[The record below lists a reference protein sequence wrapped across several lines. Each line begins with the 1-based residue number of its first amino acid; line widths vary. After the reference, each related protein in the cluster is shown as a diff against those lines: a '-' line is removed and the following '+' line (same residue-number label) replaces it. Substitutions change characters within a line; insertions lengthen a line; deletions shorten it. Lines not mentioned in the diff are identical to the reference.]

1 MGPEVAKEKPK
12 INALLIARK
21 QYKNLLNPLY
31 KDYDISVRK
40 IIGRKKSLSVLIERL
55 NNYSQQTFFVI
66 DINAVS
72 EKGEDLAER
81 LTAIT
86 KKRDDVR
93 LVLFAPEAKPGN
105 KELDYLVKQ
114 GFTNIAAN
122 SADDPKEKWNRIIA
136 DICLFFKAQGLP
148 SDRVSQLVN
157 LKPNPQ
163 IIALSD
169 CEEEKKPDKTLAED
183 ELKVKKNEK
192 KKAVSIPNY
201 SNTYAEIDFYG
212 TQKRIGTTY
221 AALLTAAYFVKG
233 KANPIVVLGSKR
245 EYDRL
250 TAFYDNKTVV
260 SNSITE
266 INGICFTFCDALNDN
281 LQEFNIVIKD
291 KGVFREP
298 CEKKSM
304 IVIVGGVNYNEIAN
318 TLKAHQSLNENNI
331 KYISMVS
338 FAEGKPDSLLPGKGS
353 VIIPYASDMTVF
365 PEPAT
370 AVFNSAF
377 GGLA

>member
-1 MGPEVAKEKPK
+1 MGLEVTKEKPK

-31 KDYDISVRK
+31 KDYDISIRK
-40 IIGRKKSLSVLIERL
+40 IIGKKKSLSVLIERL
-55 NNYSQQTFFVI
+55 NNYLQQTFFVI

-72 EKGEDLAER
+72 EKGEDLAEL
-81 LTAIT
+81 LTVIT

-105 KELDYLVKQ
+105 KELDYLVRQ

-122 SADDPKEKWNRIIA
+122 SANNPKEKWNRIIA
-136 DICLFFKAQGLP
+136 DICLFFEGQGLP
-148 SDRVSQLVN
+148 SERVCQLVN
-157 LKPNPQ
+157 PKPNPQ

-169 CEEEKKPDKTLAED
+169 CEEEKKPDKTLVED
-183 ELKVKKNEK
+183 DLKA
-192 KKAVSIPNY
+192 KKAEKEEAISIPNY
-201 SNTYAEIDFYG
+201 SKTYTEIDFYG
-212 TQKRIGTTY
+212 AQKRIGTTY

-233 KANPIVVLGSKR
+233 KASPIVVLGSKR

-250 TAFYDNKTVV
+250 TAFYDNKTVI
-260 SNSITE
+260 SNCITE
-266 INGICFTFCDALNDN
+266 INGICITFCDAPADN

-291 KGVFREP
+291 KGVFRELD
-298 CEKKSM
+298 EKKSM

-318 TLKAHQSLNENNI
+318 TFKVYQSLNAKNI
-331 KYISMVS
+331 NYISMVS
-338 FAEGKPDSLLPGKGS
+338 FAEEKPDSLLPGKGA

-365 PEPAT
+365 PESAA